1 MRRLLIIS
9 CGVTKR
15 GDPGLL
21 PAIER
26 YNGSPYKTLRAT
38 LRAMDS
44 PTCPT
49 ILILSAHFGLI
60 HAESPIPNYNLRLT
74 KVRALAL
81 RSQVREA
88 LGDVL
93 TSGGYTRSFI
103 NLGHDYLAALPLAPE
118 VITRLGEITYAQG
131 GIGKRLAQMKAWL
144 LNI

>member
-9 CGVTKR
+9 CGATKR

-44 PTCPT
+44 PTYPK
-49 ILILSAHFGLI
+49 ILILSARFGLL
-60 HAESPIPNYNLRLT
+60 HAETPIPNYNLRLT
-74 KVRALAL
+74 KAGALAL
-81 RSQVREA
+81 RGQVREA

-93 TSGGYTRSFI
+93 TSDGYVQSFI
-103 NLGHDYLAALPLAPE
+103 NLGHDYLAALPLEPE
-118 VITRLGEITYAQG
+118 VTARLGETTYAQG
-131 GIGKRLAQMKAWL
+131 GIGKRLSQMKAWL
-144 LNI
+144 LNT